1 MSLIYHTI
9 IGFAILVASPAI
21 VLRIIFSSN
30 FRSDF
35 LKRILGYKVF
45 EPLNG
50 CVWIHA
56 ASVGEVR
63 LGKALISKLKEKGE
77 ARPIVLSTFTST
89 GFDQAKKEG
98 VEYVFRMPP
107 DFLLWIKPVLNHLC
121 PAILVLIEAEM
132 WPGLICECNR
142 RKIPVLLANGRISQ
156 KSVDYYRLF
165 SFIFKWIATN
175 ISFFS
180 MLTEKDADRI
190 RSLGVDPKKV
200 RVDGNIKFDVLLSGE
215 DTSPLEKKE
224 SSWVVFGSTRPGDE
238 GPAMEAIAKLYQ
250 EHPGLNF
257 VIAPRHLERL
267 REVQELM
274 VSYGIEF
281 QLHSERLGSGN
292 SRLVLLDQLG
302 ELNGYYAK
310 ARLAFV
316 GGGFNPRFGGQN
328 IIEPASYGVPVVFG
342 KHMNNFEEESRL
354 LIESGGGIQINNP
367 EELYGVLNQL
377 LVDQEKRQSLGKKA
391 RETVIKNRGAIN
403 KTTELITRL
412 AN

>member
-1 MSLIYHTI
+1 MSFIYHTI

-21 VLRIIFSSN
+21 VLRIIFSFN

-35 LKRILGYKVF
+35 LKRIFGYKVF

-77 ARPIVLSTFTST
+77 ARPIVLSTFTSA
-89 GFDQAKKEG
+89 GFDQAKKEE
-98 VEYVFRMPP
+98 VKYVFRMPP

-132 WPGLICECNR
+132 WPGLISECNR
-142 RKIPVLLANGRISQ
+142 RKIPVLLANGRITQ
-156 KSVDYYRLF
+156 KSFDRYRSF
-165 SFIFKWIATN
+165 SFVFKWIAEN
-175 ISFFS
+175 VSFFS
-180 MLTEKDADRI
+180 MRTKKDADRVL
-190 RSLGVDPKKV
+190 SLGVASKKV
-200 RVDGNIKFDVLLSGE
+200 GVNGNIKFDLLAPSE
-215 DTSPLEKKE
+215 DISPLEKKE

-238 GPAMEAIAKLYQ
+238 GPVMEAIEKLYQ
-250 EHPGLNF
+250 EHPRLKF

-267 REVQELM
+267 REVKELM
-274 VSYGIEF
+274 VTYGIEF

-292 SRLVLLDQLG
+292 SRLVLLDRLG
-302 ELNGYYAK
+302 ELNKYYAK

-328 IIEPASYGVPVVFG
+328 IIEPASYGLPVVFG
-342 KHMNNFEEESRL
+342 KHMNNFEEEARL
-354 LIESGGGIQINNP
+354 LVESGGGIQLNNP
-367 EELYGVLNQL
+367 EELHGVLNQL
-377 LVDQEKRQSLGKKA
+377 LADQEERQRLGKKA
-391 RETVIKNRGAIN
+391 WETVVKNRGAVN
-403 KTTELITRL
+403 KTIELITRL